1 MKLTKKIQKNVRL
14 FLLRL
19 SKSRDLKAARNLP
32 IEEVRTVCLF
42 LGPYRNLTTLT
53 ASILFLHPNCQVLN
67 HAANRIFHDDRTDFF
82 DGYSDEKFDTF
93 VRYAI
98 HASVGGGRGML
109 GGSIIHSHAFDDG
122 HVTREL
128 FESTGGKLIKEAIH
142 SLIWKE
148 SLRTSNRIRK
158 TGIDLGTI
166 FAKNARLRFLL
177 PVRNPIDCAVSNIK
191 TGHVKLFPGLD
202 KESPVEKVVEAILD
216 EIAWVRGWERKHPE
230 RFFIYFEPEF
240 SEETLVRLTEFLKI
254 EMNEGWKKNAL
265 AAFDIKKRYDHPEP
279 LVSHY
284 RRAVEERFGPD
295 PEFAARLLRFVEAEV
310 T

>member
-1 MKLTKKIQKNVRL
+1 MKLTKKIQKTVRL

-19 SKSRDLKAARNLP
+19 SKRRDLAAARNLP
-32 IEEVRTVCLF
+32 IEDVRTVCLF

-67 HAANRIFHDDRTDFF
+67 HAANRIFHDSRTDFF
-82 DGYSDEKFDTF
+82 DGYDDEKFDTF

-98 HASVGGGRGML
+98 YASGGGGRGML
-109 GGSIIHSHAFDDG
+109 GGSITHSHAFDEG

-128 FESTGGKLIKEAIH
+128 FESTGSKLIKEKIY

-166 FAKNARLRFLL
+166 FAKNSRLRFLL

-191 TGHVKLFPGLD
+191 SGHAKLFPGLD
-202 KESPVEKVVEAILD
+202 PDAPVEKVVEAILD
-216 EIAWVRGWERKHPE
+216 EFKWVRSWERKHPD

-240 SEETLVRLTEFLKI
+240 AEETLVRLADFLKV
-254 EMNEGWKKNAL
+254 EMNEEWKRNAL
-265 AAFDIKKRYDHPEP
+265 AAFEIKKRYEHPEP
-279 LVSHY
+279 LAMHY
-284 RRAVEERFGPD
+284 RRLVHERFGGDPD
-295 PEFAARLLRFVEAEV
+295 FSAKLLRFVEAV
-310 T
+310 

>member
-1 MKLTKKIQKNVRL
+1 MNLKKIQKTVRL

-19 SKSRDLKAARNLP
+19 SKSRDIAAARTLP
-32 IEEVRTVCLF
+32 IEDIRTVCLF

-67 HAANRIFHDDRTDFF
+67 HAANRIFNDRRTDFF
-82 DGYSDEKFDTF
+82 DGYEDEKFDTF

-98 HASVGGGRGML
+98 YASTGGGRGML
-109 GGSIIHSHAFDDG
+109 GGSITHSHAFDEG

-128 FESTGGKLIKEAIH
+128 FESTGGKLIKEKIH

-158 TGIDLGTI
+158 TGVDLGAI
-166 FAKNARLRFLL
+166 FARNPRLRFML

-191 TGHVKLFPGLD
+191 SGHVKLFRGLD
-202 KESPVEKVVEAILD
+202 ENSPIEKVVEAILD
-216 EIAWVRGWERKHPE
+216 EFKWVRGLERIHPD

-240 SEETLVRLTEFLKI
+240 REETLVHLAEFLEV
-254 EMNEGWKKNAL
+254 EMNEEWKRNSL
-265 AAFDIKKRYDHPEP
+265 AAFEIKKRYDHPEP
-279 LVSHY
+279 LVMHY
-284 RRAVEERFGPD
+284 RRAVQERFAD
-295 PEFAARLLRFVEAEV
+295 DEDFAAKLLRFVEAEPS
-310 T
+310 

>member
-1 MKLTKKIQKNVRL
+1 MKLTKKIQKTVRL

-19 SKSRDLKAARNLP
+19 SKSRDLAAARNVP
-32 IEEVRTVCLF
+32 IEDVRTVCLF

-67 HAANRIFHDDRTDFF
+67 HAANRIFRDSRTDFF
-82 DGYSDEKFDTF
+82 DGYDDEKFDTF

-98 HASVGGGRGML
+98 YASGGGGRGML
-109 GGSIIHSHAFDDG
+109 GGSITHSHAFDEG

-128 FESTGGKLIKEAIH
+128 FESTGGKLIKEKIY

-158 TGIDLGTI
+158 TEADLGAI
-166 FAKNARLRFLL
+166 FAKNSRLRFLL

-191 TGHVKLFPGLD
+191 SGHTKLFPGLD
-202 KESPVEKVVEAILD
+202 PDPPVEKVVEAILD
-216 EIAWVRGWERKHPE
+216 EFKWVRSWERKHSD

-240 SEETLVRLTEFLKI
+240 TEETLVRLAEFLKV
-254 EMNEGWKKNAL
+254 EMNEEWKRNAL
-265 AAFDIKKRYDHPEP
+265 AAFEIKKRYEHPEP
-279 LVSHY
+279 LVAHY
-284 RRAVEERFGPD
+284 RRLVRERFGGD
-295 PEFAARLLRFVEAEV
+295 SEFSAKLMRFVEVE
-310 T
+310 